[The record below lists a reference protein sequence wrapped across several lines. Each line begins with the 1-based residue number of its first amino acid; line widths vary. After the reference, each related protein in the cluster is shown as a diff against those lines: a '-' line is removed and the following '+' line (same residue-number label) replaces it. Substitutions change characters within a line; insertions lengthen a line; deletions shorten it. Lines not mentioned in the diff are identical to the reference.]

1 MPFFVVS
8 IILQALLII
17 HCIKTGRNQ
26 IWIWVI
32 ALLSYAGILAY
43 VAVELIP
50 DLLRSRTARRAT
62 RGVSRALDPGRELR
76 DAANRAQLSGDAA
89 SRQTWADELS
99 KQGRHAQAMEVY
111 RSALTGL
118 YEFDPKIMLGLAGT
132 QFASGDPAGARATLE
147 LLIAKN
153 PDFISPDGHLLYA
166 RAVEDS
172 GDSTKALEE
181 YATLAGY
188 YPGAEA
194 AVRYAALLR
203 KLGRGDDAAR
213 VLRELLEQA
222 RIAPAYYRRT
232 QKEWLTAAE
241 RDQNIR

>member
-1 MPFFVVS
+1 MPFFIVS

-32 ALLSYAGILAY
+32 ALLSYAGIVAY
-43 VAVELIP
+43 VAVELVP
-50 DLLRSRTARRAT
+50 DLFRSRTARRAA
-62 RGVSRALDPGRELR
+62 RGVSRALDPGRDLR
-76 DAANRAQLSGDAA
+76 QAADRAQVSGNVA
-89 SRQTWADELS
+89 SRQAWADELA
-99 KQGRHAQAMEVY
+99 KQGRHIEAIDVY
-111 RSALTGL
+111 RSALAGL
-118 YEFDPKIMLGLAGT
+118 YEFDPKLMLGLASS
-132 QFASGDPAGARATLE
+132 QFESGDPAAARATLE
-147 LLIAKN
+147 RLIEKN
-153 PDFISPDGHLLYA
+153 PDFMSPDGHLLYA
-166 RAVEDS
+166 RAVEAS
-172 GDSTKALEE
+172 GDTAKAIEE
-181 YATLAGY
+181 YAALAGY

-203 KLGRGDDAAR
+203 KEGRPDESSR

-241 RDQNIR
+241 RDHGAT

>member
-1 MPFFVVS
+1 MPLFIVS

-43 VAVELIP
+43 VAVELVP
-50 DLLRSRTARRAT
+50 DLFRSRTARRAA
-62 RGVSRALDPGRELR
+62 RGVSRALDPGRDLR
-76 DAANRAQLSGDAA
+76 QAADRAAVSGNAA
-89 SRQTWADELS
+89 SRQAWADELS
-99 KQGRHAQAMEVY
+99 KQGRHAEAIGVY

-118 YEFDPKIMLGLAGT
+118 FEFDPKLMLGLAGA
-132 QFASGDPAGARATLE
+132 QFEGGDPASARATLD
-147 LLIAKN
+147 LLIEKN
-153 PDFISPDGHLLYA
+153 PDFMSPDGHLLYA
-166 RAVEDS
+166 RSVEAS
-172 GDSTKALEE
+172 GDTAKALEE

-188 YPGAEA
+188 FPGAEA

-203 KLGRGDDAAR
+203 QSGRKDESTR
-213 VLRELLEQA
+213 VLHELLDQA

-232 QKEWLTAAE
+232 QKEWLAAAE
-241 RDQNIR
+241 RDLGAA